1 MYPSN
6 TSPPQPWQQ
15 EEGSDR
21 SRYPPIEGSAYPAA
35 LDQHSHYYSARGEQP
50 PNGFTGRE
58 DGNRHP
64 SREDNRYNSR
74 EHAYTRYP
82 QREEVGVPVDPPPN
96 PCVAVISSTRW
107 KLAFIVSGRPD

>member
-6 TSPPQPWQQ
+6 TGPPQPWQQ

-21 SRYPPIEGSAYPAA
+21 SRYPPIEGGAYSA
-35 LDQHSHYYSARGEQP
+35 DQLSHYHSARGEQP

-64 SREDNRYNSR
+64 PREDNRYSSR

-82 QREEVGVPVDPPPN
+82 QREEVGVPVNPPPIG
-96 PCVAVISSTRW
+96 VLLLYLLWGEIG
-107 KLAFIVSGRPD
+107 LHYQ